1 MCGICGFVGDPDRA
15 ILESMHKALWRRGP
29 DDAGCFQAES
39 VSLGHRRLSIL
50 DLGGGRQPMSSPDEN
65 LVVVF
70 NGEIYNHPALKQ
82 QLEARGRHYLT
93 RSDTETILHAYA
105 VYGTD
110 CVEHFDGMY
119 AFVLYDRR
127 KRWLFGARDRLGEK
141 PLYYTAQP
149 FGDVEFAFASELKS
163 LRRHPA
169 IDSRLQLSSE
179 GLVSYLL
186 HDYVQGARSI
196 HDGVRRVEPG
206 CAFVYGLSESEAPG
220 LRHWKYWSP
229 QIGALPSPV
238 DQTPNSP
245 NPEQHLIELLTA
257 SVEERLMSDVP
268 VGVLLSGGLDSSAI
282 VALLHR
288 TGHTHFKTF
297 SIGFRDASFDES
309 QYAAKVAE
317 RFGTE
322 HISRVFEAD
331 DLVEQIPFVVA
342 RLDEPFAD
350 PSVLPTSMLCQ
361 LAAEHVKVVLGGDGA
376 DELFAGYDPF
386 HAIAPARW
394 YRRLMPQFLHRAGVM
409 PLAGCLRDSDKNL
422 SLAFKVSRFLS
433 GAQAPADRRMAM
445 WMGPFTPQGLQRLLP
460 DLPQAVSPADIEAH
474 YALPTCDRITDEI
487 DQGLEFYQR
496 CYLPDDILV
505 KIDRISMMHSLEV
518 RAPYLDRELV
528 EYVNRLPANLK
539 YRSGT
544 TKHLL
549 KRAVLQSGLLP
560 KSVVHRQK
568 KGFGIPVA
576 RWLRVELHDYFRQAL
591 IEEWPPEL
599 AMFNRHE
606 VLRLWNVHQRRS
618 ANHYKELWALFML
631 ARWTTRRLDD
641 PAPPVRRTAG
651 EAAVARQM

>member
-1 MCGICGFVGDPDRA
+1 MCGICGFVGDPNPA
-15 ILESMHKALWRRGP
+15 VLERMQEALWRRGP
-29 DDAGCFQAES
+29 DDAGNFHGER

-50 DLGGGRQPMSSPDEN
+50 DLGGGHQPMSSADGN

-82 QLEARGRHYLT
+82 QLETQGRHYLT
-93 RSDTETILHAYA
+93 RSDTETILHAYEEF
-105 VYGTD
+105 GTD

-127 KRWLFGARDRLGEK
+127 KRLLFGARDRLGEK

-169 IDSRLQLSSE
+169 IDSRLQLSNE

-186 HDYVQGARSI
+186 HDYVQGSRSI
-196 HDGVRRVEPG
+196 HEGVRRLEPG
-206 CAFVYGLSESEAPG
+206 CAFVYGLPGSDAPG
-220 LRHWKYWSP
+220 LRQWQYWQP
-229 QIGALPSPV
+229 QIGALVSP
-238 DQTPNSP
+238 TSHPPISAS
-245 NPEQHLIELLTA
+245 PEQHLMELLAA

-288 TGHTHFKTF
+288 AGHTRFKTF

-309 QYAAKVAE
+309 QYAAAVAN

-322 HISRVFEAD
+322 HISRVFEAN

-386 HAIAPARW
+386 HALAPARW
-394 YRRLMPQFLHRAGVM
+394 YRRLVPQFLHRACVL
-409 PLAGCLRDSDKNL
+409 PLAGSLRDSDKNM

-433 GAQAPADRRMAM
+433 GARAPVDRRMAM
-445 WMGPFTPQGLQRLLP
+445 WMGPFTPAGLLRLLP
-460 DLPQAVSPADIEAH
+460 DLPAVSPEAIDSH
-474 YALPTCDRITDEI
+474 YALPTRETIGCDI
-487 DQGLEFYQR
+487 DRGLDFFQR
-496 CYLPDDILV
+496 SYLPDDILV
-505 KIDRISMMHSLEV
+505 KIDRASMMHSLEV

-528 EYVNRLPANLK
+528 EYVNRLPANWK
-539 YRSGT
+539 YRSGA

-560 KSVVHRQK
+560 KSVVHRKK

-591 IEEWPPEL
+591 IEEWPSEL
-599 AMFNRHE
+599 AMFNGNE
-606 VLRLWNVHQRRS
+606 VLRLWDAHQRRS

-631 ARWTTRRLDD
+631 ARWATRRLDD
-641 PAPPVRRTAG
+641 PAPQCSTSG
-651 EAAVARQM
+651 